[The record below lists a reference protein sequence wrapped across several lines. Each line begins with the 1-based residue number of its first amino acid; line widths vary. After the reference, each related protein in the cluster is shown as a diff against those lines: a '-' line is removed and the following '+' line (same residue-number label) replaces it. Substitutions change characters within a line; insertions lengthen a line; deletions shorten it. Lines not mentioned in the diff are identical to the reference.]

1 MDLSLSEEQEQL
13 VGAFSAHRFE
23 GGHAAN
29 SSGY

>member
-1 MDLSLSEEQEQL
+1 MVAAGGLEPEL
-13 VGAFSAHRFE
+13 VGAFSARRFE